1 MYYKL
6 AVELVI
12 FHVVKLNCY
21 WVDECPGRIPTGN
34 LDWVRLRRYGE
45 RERAALGLAGGN
57 HGQMMIHDTV
67 RTHLMQPL
75 YQFQENSLKYL
86 TTQT

>member
-1 MYYKL
+1 M
-6 AVELVI
+6 
-12 FHVVKLNCY
+12 
-21 WVDECPGRIPTGN
+21 PGADSNWEPGLGKIEAIR
-34 LDWVRLRRYGE
+34 GE